1 MFIRKSKTVQYR
13 HGNET
18 LISKGSAAACP
29 VNIHQKVLDLL
40 EDVEEKHFFI
50 FKPIFRSKGICKL
63 IHKNKKIV
71 ILLQEI
77 IYYLSLAHLSRR
89 IKRAFL
95 ITRCPLSVRL
105 STFHIFNFS

>member
-50 FKPIFRSKGICKL
+50 FKPIFRSKGICKVSYSAARNNIPVL
-63 IHKNKKIV
+63 PIIGLYSLRAGGATV
-71 ILLQEI
+71 I
-77 IYYLSLAHLSRR
+77 AHSSVDE
-89 IKRAFL
+89 
-95 ITRCPLSVRL
+95 RCLKAP
-105 STFHIFNFS
+105 

>member
-40 EDVEEKHFFI
+40 EDVEEKHFF
-50 FKPIFRSKGICKL
+50 
-63 IHKNKKIV
+63 
-71 ILLQEI
+71 
-77 IYYLSLAHLSRR
+77 
-89 IKRAFL
+89 
-95 ITRCPLSVRL
+95 
-105 STFHIFNFS
+105 HIQTNF

>member
-63 IHKNKKIV
+63 IHKNKKDSNSAARNN
-71 ILLQEI
+71 ILPFISSPEPKDQESFSD
-77 IYYLSLAHLSRR
+77 YS
-89 IKRAFL
+89 
-95 ITRCPLSVRL
+95 LSVRL